1 MMQYDE
7 FYTELGKIF
16 YLVAAAD
23 GKVNSAEKEKLTQL
37 IKSNWTSLEESTDL
51 YGTDK
56 AHYIDFAFEYAESE
70 EGAEGF
76 LDEFEL
82 FYKQNKEDFTPEVKK
97 NIRNTCKAIAEA
109 YKGKNTEEKHIL
121 DKLFAIIK

>member
-23 GKVNSAEKEKLTQL
+23 GKVDPAEKEKLTQL
-37 IKSNWTSLEESTDL
+37 IRSSWSSLENSTDL

-56 AHYIDFAFEYAESE
+56 AHYIDFAFDYAESE
-70 EGAEGF
+70 AGTEGF
-76 LDEFEL
+76 LEEFEL
-82 FYKQNKEDFTPEVKK
+82 FYKQNREDFTADIKK
-97 NIRNTCKAIAEA
+97 NIKQTCKAIAEA
-109 YKGKNTEEKHIL
+109 YHGKNANEKEIL
-121 DKLFAIIK
+121 EKINGILK

>member
-23 GKVNSAEKEKLTQL
+23 GKVDAAEKEKLTQL
-37 IKSNWTSLEESTDL
+37 IKSNWTSLEDSTDL

-56 AHYIDFAFEYAESE
+56 AHYIDFAFEFAESE
-70 EGAEGF
+70 EGSESF
-76 LDEFEL
+76 LEEFEL
-82 FYKQNKEDFTPEVKK
+82 FYKQNRDDFSTEIKK
-97 NIRNTCKAIAEA
+97 NIKNTCKAIADA
-109 YKGKNTEEKHIL
+109 YKGKNSEEKDIL
-121 DKLFAIIK
+121 EKVFAIIK

>member
-23 GKVNSAEKEKLTQL
+23 GKVDPAEKEKLTQL
-37 IKSNWTSLEESTDL
+37 IRSSWSSLENSTDL

-56 AHYIDFAFEYAESE
+56 AHYIDFAF
-70 EGAEGF
+70 
-76 LDEFEL
+76 D
-82 FYKQNKEDFTPEVKK
+82 
-97 NIRNTCKAIAEA
+97 
-109 YKGKNTEEKHIL
+109 
-121 DKLFAIIK
+121 